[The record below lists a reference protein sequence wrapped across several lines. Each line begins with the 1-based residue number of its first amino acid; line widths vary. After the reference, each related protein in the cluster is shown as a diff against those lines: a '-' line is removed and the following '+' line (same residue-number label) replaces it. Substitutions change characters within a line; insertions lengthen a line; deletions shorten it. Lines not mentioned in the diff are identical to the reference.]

1 MSESVEVTQAS
12 SPPQARKGF
21 AARVMGVFLSPGETF
36 EDIARRPTILAPLL
50 LLFVVQAT
58 VTYLVTPAQGQ
69 DAALFTENSSL
80 LQRLSEEQRAQIIED
95 QRNPSSTTRM
105 VTAVAAPVVILVFML
120 IFALLYW
127 GVGNLLGGQPTFKKV
142 LSMLL
147 FASMIGLVAGSLI
160 KLPLVLSKNTLAG
173 VTFGPAMFMPD
184 LAITSARYRL
194 FAIFDLFALWGVVVT
209 GIGFAKV
216 AKISTAAAMTTSIIF
231 FAIISALGY
240 VIAGLF
246 S

>member
-1 MSESVEVTQAS
+1 MSESVEG
-12 SPPQARKGF
+12 KGF
-21 AARVMGVFLSPGETF
+21 AARVMGVFMSPGETF
-36 EDIARRPTILAPLL
+36 EDIARKPTVLAPLL
-50 LLFVVQAT
+50 LLFVVQAA
-58 VTYLVTPAQGQ
+58 VTYLIMPAQGQ
-69 DAALFTENSSL
+69 DAALFTENSSFF
-80 LQRLSEEQRAQIIED
+80 QRLPEEQRAEIVEQ
-95 QRNPSSTTRM
+95 QRNPSSTRR
-105 VTAVAAPVVILVFML
+105 VVSAAAAPIVIFVFML

-173 VTFGPAMFMPD
+173 VTFSPAMFMPD

-194 FAIFDLFALWGVVVT
+194 FAIFDLFAIWGTVVT
-209 GIGFAKV
+209 GIGFAK
-216 AKISTAAAMTTSIIF
+216 ASKISMGAAMATSITF